1 MHDPRQSALLTSERN
16 VHLYLLYPY
25 SDSYSILFQSFPLF
39 LESFCFK
46 NCPVLPQCRPPKYFT
61 IVSDYDLRPLHA
73 QIRSF
78 SVFLIP
84 KAGRGSVACP
94 RHLPCGSRNR
104 SWTWVVCR
112 KYKFGDIHTKF
123 NYLCRFLLLGS
134 TVAQK
139 STVLSRTLSAT
150 FKIGGR

>member
-1 MHDPRQSALLTSERN
+1 MHYILSDEDQITYNLIHPYISFLFLSYHGFYRCIYVFYTVHDPRQSALLTSERN
-16 VHLYLLYPY
+16 VHVYLLYPY

-39 LESFCFK
+39 LEELLFQKLSA
-46 NCPVLPQCRPPKYFT
+46 VLPQCRPPKYFT

-94 RHLPCGSRNR
+94 RHLPFGSRNR
-104 SWTWVVCR
+104 SWT
-112 KYKFGDIHTKF
+112 
-123 NYLCRFLLLGS
+123 
-134 TVAQK
+134 
-139 STVLSRTLSAT
+139 
-150 FKIGGR
+150 